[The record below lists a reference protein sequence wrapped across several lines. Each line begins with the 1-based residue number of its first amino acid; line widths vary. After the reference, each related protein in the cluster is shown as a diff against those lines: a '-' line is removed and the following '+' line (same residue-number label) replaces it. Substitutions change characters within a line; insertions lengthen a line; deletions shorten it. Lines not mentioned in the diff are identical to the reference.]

1 MALLQISEPGASTA
15 PHEHRLAVGIDLGTT
30 NSLVASV
37 QSGVAEVLPDAD
49 GQAILPSVVRYGE
62 HGIVAIGSAAR
73 DLAAE
78 DPFNTI
84 SSVKRLIGRDEA
96 DINGMSNSGQFR
108 LSDGQSTV
116 PRLMTAAGPRSAIE
130 VSADILSELRQRAES
145 TLGGELTGA
154 VITVPAYFD
163 DGQRQA
169 TKDAARLAGLDVL
182 RLINEPTAAAIAYG
196 LDRQDADMTIA
207 VYDLGGGTFD
217 ISILRLERGV
227 FEVLSTAGDTALG
240 GDDIDQMLVDWVVQQ
255 SASEQLATEKTG
267 TDSVAA
273 AELQR
278 YLLDCARR
286 AKHSLTAN
294 DATEVVVDHAGM
306 QWSGKLSRAQF
317 DELLTP
323 LINRTISSCRRAL
336 RDAGTTKD
344 AIDGVVMVGGSTRVP
359 GVRRLVAEFFQKDVL
374 TDINPD
380 EVVAIGAAVQADIL
394 AGNKPDTDMLL
405 LDVVPLSLGIETMGG
420 LVEKIISRNTTIPV
434 GRAQEFTTYKDGQ
447 SAMALHVVQGERD
460 LVQDC
465 RSLGRFELRG
475 IPPMVAGQARIQVTF
490 QVDADGLL
498 TVSALEN
505 TSGVTAEV
513 HIKPSYG
520 LEDSE
525 IEQMIVDSMEH
536 AQTDVAARMLQEQK
550 VEADRSVEAL
560 DAAMKTDAD
569 QFLSETERQS
579 ILDARDALIAA
590 RQSDDVE
597 LIKRELKALESAS
610 ETYVARR
617 MNASVGDAMRG
628 VHLSEYEKQDNAV

>member
-37 QSGVAEVLPDAD
+37 RSGVAEVLPDAD
-49 GQAILPSVVRYGE
+49 GEPILPSVVRYGDS
-62 HGIVAIGSAAR
+62 GIVAIGRQAR
-73 DLAAE
+73 DAAAD

-84 SSVKRLIGRDEA
+84 SSVKRLIGRDAA
-96 DINGMSNSGQFR
+96 DINAMANSGQYR
-108 LSDGQSTV
+108 LSEGQSIV
-116 PRLMTAAGPRSAIE
+116 PRLATAAGPKSAIE
-130 VSADILSELRQRAES
+130 VSADILTELRLRAES
-145 TLGGELTGA
+145 SLGGELTGA

-169 TKDAARLAGLDVL
+169 TKDAARLAGLEVL

-196 LDRQDADMTIA
+196 LDQQDSDSTIA

-217 ISILRLERGV
+217 ISLLRLERGV

-240 GDDIDQMLVDWVVQQ
+240 GDDMDQIVVDWILQQ
-255 SASEQLATEKTG
+255 SGAQGGCS
-267 TDSVAA
+267 

-278 YLLDCARR
+278 YLLDCARQ
-286 AKHSLTAN
+286 AKHNLTDN
-294 DATEVVVDHAGM
+294 DKTEIAVDHTDLKWAGVLTR
-306 QWSGKLSRAQF
+306 SHF
-317 DELLTP
+317 EELLVP
-323 LINRTISSCRRAL
+323 LISRTISSCRRAL
-336 RDAGTTKD
+336 RDAGHAKD

-359 GVRRLVAEFFQKDVL
+359 CVRRLVGEFFGRDVL

-405 LDVVPLSLGIETMGG
+405 LDVVPLSLGMETMGG
-420 LVEKIISRNTTIPV
+420 LVEKIIPRNTTIPV

-525 IEQMIVDSMEH
+525 IEQMIVDSMENAEH
-536 AQTDVAARMLQEQK
+536 DVAARMLQEQK

-560 DAAMKTDAD
+560 DAAMSRDAD
-569 QFLSETERQS
+569 RFLSDVERQL
-579 ILDARDALIAA
+579 ILDARESLQSA
-590 RQSDDVE
+590 RQGDDAE
-597 LIKRELKALESAS
+597 LIKRKLKALESAS

-628 VHLSEYEKQDNAV
+628 VHLSDYEKQDNAV